1 LLPWLPLL
9 WPLVA
14 RRKNRKLPLRLLPR
28 LRSLLRLPPR
38 LLTLLLLRP
47 PPRLLTLLLL
57 RPPLRLLPRLPKKRS
72 NLSSNAKKRGFGPV
86 FHCCSPAATKRLVT
100 TKA

>member
-14 RRKNRKLPLRLLPR
+14 RRKNRKLLLRLPLR
-28 LRSLLRLPPR
+28 LRSLLRL
-38 LLTLLLLRP
+38 LTLLLPRPLLRL

-86 FHCCSPAATKRLVT
+86 FHCCSPAATNRLVT
-100 TKA
+100 AKA